1 MGGMKKNGDGGQ
13 GRVLVMAGGRRYG
26 WGVDTLH
33 EVRIVGLV
41 PSSSGIAVFLGNEE
55 KTFSIHV
62 DQGVG
67 TSIAILLKGQKRERP
82 LTHDLIGLIFQSFGI
97 SVERIVI
104 NDLRNDTY
112 FARITLKARNEVH
125 NKITEIDARPSD
137 CIAIALQVGKPVYVA
152 DRVWRQ
158 VQDITQQLEQMK
170 EKLEQQQGDQPDQ
183 GLEEDEGKDE
193 EEG

>member
-1 MGGMKKNGDGGQ
+1 MD
-13 GRVLVMAGGRRYG
+13 A
-26 WGVDTLH
+26 LH

-62 DQGVG
+62 DHAVG

-104 NDLRNDTY
+104 NDLRHDTY

-137 CIAIALQVGKPVYVA
+137 CLAIALLAGKPVYVA
-152 DRVWRQ
+152 ERVWSQ
-158 VQDITQQLEQMK
+158 VVDITQQLEQMK
-170 EKLEQQQGDQPDQ
+170 EKMEEGKVDE
-183 GLEEDEGKDE
+183 EEDEGE
-193 EEG
+193 EET